1 MRIDFGGSRVQK
13 VLATCNTIIAHK
25 KGDFE
30 WTDADIQKMAKE
42 AGPVITNLEKMLQ
55 TAQAS
60 CKNK

>member
-13 VLATCNTIIAHK
+13 VLSTCNQIIAHK
-25 KGDFE
+25 QGYFA
-30 WTDADIQKMAKE
+30 WGDADIQKMAKE

-55 TAQAS
+55 SAQAS